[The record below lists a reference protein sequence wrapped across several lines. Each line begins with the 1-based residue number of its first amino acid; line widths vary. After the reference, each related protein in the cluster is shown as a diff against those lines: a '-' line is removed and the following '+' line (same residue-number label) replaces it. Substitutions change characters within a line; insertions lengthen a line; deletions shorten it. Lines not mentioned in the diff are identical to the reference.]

1 MKRMTKPFAVL
12 ATLALSVTAFQGVVA
27 ANETKPAN
35 PTAPVSTEQKPVDKK
50 VDGKTDSKATDNKK
64 DGKAN
69 TTTPPANEKNN
80 KPAKNTAQK
89 ELEIDLTDTEKGIK
103 AQLKGVKEA
112 RGTWTLLVGGQVI
125 ISAQGGASYE
135 FNLTDPK
142 VEAKLAAIDE
152 LACLEVQF
160 EGTTTGT
167 PVKGNGKDESPAD
180 IPVISVKTEVNDST
194 LTLNAKIKDAKE
206 GKGQWIAFVSKTRE
220 FNDKDL
226 VNGTRV
232 KGDVSEKFTFK
243 DLKPG
248 TYYVLLTFKGIVDG
262 KEKETCTVVQVDVP
276 KGGTPSTGTN
286 TGTGTKTPTP
296 VKPTPI
302 SKPVTKEQAKKA
314 VEKAEGGQLP
324 KTATSYPIATI
335 AGAAILMVGAGLFFV
350 ARRRKQKQQ

>member
-50 VDGKTDSKATDNKK
+50 VEGTMDSKVTDNKK
-64 DGKAN
+64 DGKATN
-69 TTTPPANEKNN
+69 TTPPPANEKNN
-80 KPAKNTAQK
+80 KPAKNKAQK
-89 ELEIDLTDTEKGIK
+89 EVEIDLTDTEKGIK

-112 RGTWTLLVGGQVI
+112 KGTWTLLVGGQVI
-125 ISAQGGASYE
+125 ISAQGGASHE
-135 FNLTDPK
+135 FDLTDPK

-180 IPVISVKTEVNDST
+180 IPVISVKTEVKDST
-194 LTLNAKIKDAKE
+194 LTLNTKIKDAKE
-206 GKGQWIAFVSKTRE
+206 AKGQWVAVVSKTRE
-220 FNDKDL
+220 FNNNDL
-226 VNGTRV
+226 VGHKKEEGGASKT
-232 KGDVSEKFTFK
+232 FTFK

-248 TYYVLLTFKGIVDG
+248 TYFVLLTFKGTVDG
-262 KEKETCTVVQVDVP
+262 KEKETCTVVKVDVP
-276 KGGTPSTGTN
+276 KGGTPSTGT
-286 TGTGTKTPTP
+286 GTGTNPSTP
-296 VKPTPI
+296 VEPKPV

-324 KTATSYPIATI
+324 KTATSYPIATV
-335 AGAAILMVGAGLFFV
+335 AGAAILMIGAGLFFV